1 MASVEDD
8 ANSVSTDE
16 IDSTDI
22 VEEGSKDSMVV
33 VIEETKL
40 SDKLK
45 PVVEKTAE
53 LGSAFSGKMKSFG
66 DGVSKSA
73 KRMKDKLQ
81 SSTSSAKESNASSL
95 PSGPKTPTSSSENQ
109 GFNTPQPKELEELTV
124 AMLREMLKIQGMKVS
139 GTKSEL
145 IERLKS
151 SQIIPSPEIQ
161 MEAKQSENDLAE
173 TSQATSQMSQN
184 ESHSDGHSDDQ
195 SEESAESESSPQ
207 KPLETS
213 TTEPEEKKRVAK
225 DKKKVSKR
233 IRELE
238 RTLGPQLKSGLS
250 TAYKK
255 GLIPVSISL
264 LFILSG
270 LITIGYAALLFAVVK
285 PELFSGLGIDWLID
299 LKFLLPGTLAG
310 SNTAPLDQITT
321 TSLGLGICAC
331 LLLSGVMLFLQSE
344 MGVMLCC
351 AILVGVNVIMRFIL
365 IMFSSEYILAES
377 MMVLF
382 IDFIKG
388 IIFCYIVYIPF
399 FMFPK
404 GAFNTSRKIGP
415 FEIFSGD
422 EFITGDISNNTP
434 LVDESEESV
443 YSMDIRNE
451 IDKPDL
457 PRPRAKLE
465 FYEVLFLIISLIGWI
480 TSIFVTFHLGSA
492 ITTSWHDFPVTTI
505 ISAAVVWLPTLLV
518 TMIVYRLDKSARDG
532 MYTKEKETYME
543 LMNQYT
549 AAQTK
554 YSEYIELKAEAGKLD
569 ILAKNPDL
577 KNNDSSTSTSS

>member
-1 MASVEDD
+1 MTSVEDNAD
-8 ANSVSTDE
+8 SVAADE

-22 VEEGSKDSMVV
+22 VEEDSVV
-33 VIEETKL
+33 IVIEETKL
-40 SDKLK
+40 SEKIK
-45 PVVEKTAE
+45 PVVDKTAE
-53 LGSAFSGKMKSFG
+53 LGSAFGGKMKSFG
-66 DGVSKSA
+66 GGISKSA
-73 KRMKDKLQ
+73 KRMKDKLK
-81 SSTSSAKESNASSL
+81 SSTSSAKESISSKMSPSPKSTASS
-95 PSGPKTPTSSSENQ
+95 TENQ
-109 GFNTPQPKELEELTV
+109 GYATPQPIELEELTV

-151 SQIIPSPEIQ
+151 SQIIPSSEI
-161 MEAKQSENDLAE
+161 EVKPKQPENDLPE
-173 TSQATSQMSQN
+173 LSQATSPTSQN
-184 ESHSDGHSDDQ
+184 EVHSESH
-195 SEESAESESSPQ
+195 SEESAESEPSPQ
-207 KPLETS
+207 KLLETS
-213 TTEPEEKKRVAK
+213 TPEPEEKKRIAK
-225 DKKKVSKR
+225 DKKKTSER

-238 RTLGPQLKSGLS
+238 STLGPQLKSGLS

-310 SNTAPLDQITT
+310 SNTAPLDQNTT
-321 TSLGLGICAC
+321 TLLSKVICVC
-331 LLLSGVMLFLQSE
+331 LLFGGVLIFLQSE
-344 MGVMLCC
+344 KGVMLCC
-351 AILVGVNVIMRFIL
+351 AILVGGNVILRFIP
-365 IMFSSEYILAES
+365 IMFSSEYILSES
-377 MMVLF
+377 AMVLS
-382 IDFIKG
+382 IDLFKG

-415 FEIFSGD
+415 FEIIIGD
-422 EFITGDISNNTP
+422 KSITGDISNNTP

-465 FYEVLFLIISLIGWI
+465 FYEKLLLFLGVMPMWPIAI
-480 TSIFVTFHLGSA
+480 A
-492 ITTSWHDFPVTTI
+492 ITGFSGNNKSIPWVDDFVV
-505 ISAAVVWLPTLLV
+505 SEQLVAVVWLATLLL
-518 TMIVYRLDKSARDG
+518 TLIVYRLDKSARDDG
-532 MYTKEKETYME
+532 MYSKEKETYME
-543 LMNQYT
+543 LMDQYK
-549 AAQTK
+549 AAQAK
-554 YSEYIELKAEAGKLD
+554 YSEYIELKAEAGKMD
-569 ILAKNPDL
+569 ILAKYPDL

>member
-124 AMLREMLKIQGMKVS
+124 AMLREMLKIEGMKVS

-299 LKFLLPGTLAG
+299 LKFLLPETLAG

-321 TSLGLGICAC
+321 TLLSKIICVC

-415 FEIFSGD
+415 FEIIS
-422 EFITGDISNNTP
+422 ENESIAGDISNNTP

-451 IDKPDL
+451 IDKPGL

-465 FYEVLFLIISLIGWI
+465 FYEILLLFFSIIFWI
-480 TSIFVTFHLGSA
+480 VA
-492 ITTSWHDFPVTTI
+492 II
-505 ISAAVVWLPTLLV
+505 ATLLRGHMV
-518 TMIVYRLDKSARDG
+518 PTRVGDVLVNDLVVAAIWLATLFFTWIVYRLDKSARDG

-569 ILAKNPDL
+569 ILAKNPGL